1 MSFSNGAD
9 PMRTFATAFAFA
21 VSLLGVSPSTATPLP
36 FRYAEATFSFEASL
50 TLIAGGS
57 SAVAF
62 GDALNRNDG
71 GSSFG
76 AGTTDQASVY
86 QSFNYTAWVQAT
98 GDYEVETALVRVRGI
113 LDLRNL
119 STEVQRLT
127 FAIAYAADYS
137 EITGQH
143 GAAWTEY
150 SYRVRD
156 DRGRNFLFTEESI
169 HVPVAFSTSGGGL
182 FEIELQPGE
191 RYRIRTIHNSV
202 TRALVPIPASG
213 VMLAGALALL
223 LGGMHLRRQRLPP
236 QS

>member
-1 MSFSNGAD
+1 
-9 PMRTFATAFAFA
+9 MRSFATAFAF
-21 VSLLGVSPSTATPLP
+21 SLSILGVSPATATPLP

-57 SAVAF
+57 SAVTF
-62 GDALNRNDG
+62 GDALSRNDG

-98 GDYEVETALVRVRGI
+98 GEYEVETALVRVRGI

-143 GAAWTEY
+143 GGAWTEY

-156 DRGRNFLFTEESI
+156 DRGHSFLFTEESI
-169 HVPVAFSTSGGGL
+169 HVPVAFSTTGGGL
-182 FEIELQPGE
+182 FEVVLQPGE
-191 RYRIRTIHNSV
+191 RYRIRTVYNGV

-213 VMLAGALALL
+213 AMLAGVLALL
-223 LGGMHLRRQRLPP
+223 LGGMHLWRQQRQL